1 MKVKQHL
8 ADLWNQQYR
17 SPSGMMGWLAAE
29 RMVRQHG
36 PETAWTMN
44 LLEVQPT
51 DTVLEVGFGAGQ
63 AIKLAAEKASDGRVM
78 GIDLS
83 ELKVRVATRRNAQA
97 VKAGRVALAQGNMTA
112 LPFEDQHFDKIMTI
126 HTFYFWSE
134 PAQPL
139 SELYR
144 VLKPGGR
151 LVITLSTG
159 KINARGEVEVW
170 PPLQVSLGG
179 AGAARDAAGRLSG
192 CAIRAGSQ
200 LPAVHERSSHWR
212 EVALIRL
219 VLDILLRG

>member
-1 MKVKQHL
+1 
-8 ADLWNQQYR
+8 
-17 SPSGMMGWLAAE
+17 MGWLAGE
-29 RMVRQHG
+29 RMVRQHR

-44 LLEVQPT
+44 LLEVQTT

-83 ELKVRVATRRNAQA
+83 EVMVRVAIRRNAQA

-139 SELYR
+139 RELYR

-159 KINARGEVEVW
+159 KIKARGEVEVW
-170 PPLQVSLGG
+170 PPLQSALEEQVMPGMQRE
-179 AGAARDAAGRLSG
+179 AF
-192 CAIRAGSQ
+192 
-200 LPAVHERSSHWR
+200 RSC
-212 EVALIRL
+212 
-219 VLDILLRG
+219 D

>member
-1 MKVKQHL
+1 MKVKRRL
-8 ADLWNQQYR
+8 EGLWKQQYR
-17 SPSGMMGWLAAE
+17 SPSGLIGRLAGE

-44 LLEVQPT
+44 LLEIQPT
-51 DTVLEVGFGAGQ
+51 DIVLEVGFGAGQ
-63 AIKLAAEKASDGRVM
+63 GIKLAAEKASDGRVI

-83 ELKVRVATRRNAQA
+83 EMMVRVATRRNAQA

-112 LPFEDQHFDKIMTI
+112 LPFEDQYFDKVMTI

-134 PAQPL
+134 PAQAL
-139 SELYR
+139 GELYR

-170 PPLQVSLGG
+170 PPLQSALEEQVMPGMQREG
-179 AGAARDAAGRLSG
+179 FQVVRLERGPNS
-192 CAIRAGSQ
+192 RQYTSV
-200 LPAVHERSSHWR
+200 AVIGEK
-212 EVALIRL
+212 
-219 VLDILLRG
+219 

>member
-1 MKVKQHL
+1 MKVKQRL
-8 ADLWNQQYR
+8 AGLWNQQYR
-17 SPSGMMGWLAAE
+17 SPSGMMGCLAGE

-83 ELKVRVATRRNAQA
+83 EVMVRVATRRNAQA
-97 VKAGRVALAQGNMTA
+97 VKAGRVALTQGNMTA

-134 PAQPL
+134 PSQVL

-144 VLKPGGR
+144 VLKSNGR
-151 LVITLSTG
+151 VVITLSTG

-170 PPLQVSLGG
+170 PPLQSALEEQVLPGMQREG
-179 AGAARDAAGRLSG
+179 FAVVRLERGPNS
-192 CAIRAGSQ
+192 RQYTSV
-200 LPAVHERSSHWR
+200 AVIGEK
-212 EVALIRL
+212 
-219 VLDILLRG
+219 

>member
-8 ADLWNQQYR
+8 AGLWNQQYR
-17 SPSGMMGWLAAE
+17 SPSGMMGWLAGE
-29 RMVRQHG
+29 RMVRQHR

-83 ELKVRVATRRNAQA
+83 EVMVRVATKRNAQA

-134 PAQPL
+134 PSQPL
-139 SELYR
+139 RELYR
-144 VLKPGGR
+144 VLKTGGR

-170 PPLQVSLGG
+170 PPLQSALEEQVMPGMQREG
-179 AGAARDAAGRLSG
+179 FQVVRLERGPNS
-192 CAIRAGSQ
+192 RQYTSV
-200 LPAVHERSSHWR
+200 AVIGEK
-212 EVALIRL
+212 
-219 VLDILLRG
+219 